1 MVSSRDG
8 KKESNRASQWSDIV
22 LTIQEGPD
30 PGKQFSV
37 DRQSFTIGRAPGNDV
52 VIPHR
57 DVARYHAVVV
67 WKENHWVIHSLDSS
81 GGTFVNGR
89 KAEGWQPVW
98 QGDTI
103 GLGNTVALAYSG
115 PSTSKLDE
123 AVAPEHDGREPCLGA
138 LSTSVEIDS
147 ASEPSQSKQSVG
159 WLLAALLV
167 LLGVTALLVL
177 MVVVVLSRPG
187 DDSGAAVLVVTRPPD
202 MTQANDSALLA
213 ETTTPTAIPTETPM
227 PLPSNTATPV
237 PPPTPTPTPCV
248 DNTVFVGDVTFP
260 DGSVVSAGE
269 RIDKTWRLRNTGTCT
284 WREGYRFKFVS
295 GDAMG
300 VVSSVLVAYA
310 DPGMLTDVAV
320 PMFAPKVLGE
330 HSSSWQMVN
339 AHGEAFG
346 EPVSVEVLVKPAPTT
361 IPSSAEGDA
370 SSFGES
376 SAETA
381 IHFWVDDEILQA
393 GEKTA
398 LHLVTEDV
406 AAVWLDGDIVI
417 GGRETREVSPCSTTN
432 YTLDVQLWDGS
443 HVYHDVVVEVIGS
456 CPDQENP
463 DLSVDYSVYPIQLIA
478 GQPAVISYTVFNRG
492 EDGADEFDVV
502 FGPGITSSQRITVR
516 SDLNLASAYGLKSSY
531 SYTWPISGV
540 FQTTLW
546 VDRANLVEESDEEN
560 NAATRVVIVSGD

>member
-8 KKESNRASQWSDIV
+8 KKDSNRASEWSDIV
-22 LTIQEGPD
+22 LTIQEGPE
-30 PGKQFSV
+30 PGKQFFV
-37 DRQSFTIGRAPGNDV
+37 DRQSFTIGSAPGNDV
-52 VIPHR
+52 VIPHP

-67 WKENHWVIHSLDSS
+67 WEENHWVIHSLDTS

-89 KAEGWQPVW
+89 KAEGGQPVW
-98 QGDTI
+98 EGDTI
-103 GLGNTVALAYSG
+103 GLGNAVALACSG
-115 PSTSKLDE
+115 HSTSKSDE
-123 AVAPEHDGREPCLGA
+123 AIAREHDGREPCLGA
-138 LSTSVEIDS
+138 ISTSVEIDA
-147 ASEPSQSKQSVG
+147 ASEPSQSKQSMG

-187 DDSGAAVLVVTRPPD
+187 DDSGAAALVVTQPPD
-202 MTQANDSALLA
+202 MSQTNDSALLA
-213 ETTTPTAIPTETPM
+213 ETTTPTAIPTATPI
-227 PLPSNTATPV
+227 PLPSRTATPV

-248 DNTVFVGDVTFP
+248 DNTVFVADVTLP

-269 RIDKTWRLRNTGTCT
+269 RINKTWRLRNTGTCT
-284 WREGYRFKFVS
+284 WREGYRFTFVS

-300 VVSSVLVAYA
+300 VVNSVLVAYT

-339 AHGEAFG
+339 GHGEAFG
-346 EPVSVEVLVKPAPTT
+346 KPVSVELLVRPAPTA
-361 IPSSAEGDA
+361 IPSSPDGDD

-376 SAETA
+376 TAETA
-381 IHFWVDDEILQA
+381 IHFWIDDEILQA

-398 LHLVTEDV
+398 LHVVTEDV

-432 YTLDVQLWDGS
+432 YTLDVQLRDGN
-443 HVYHDVVVEVIGS
+443 HVYHDVVVDVIGS

-463 DLSVDYSVYPIQLIA
+463 DLSVDYSVHPIQLIA
-478 GQPAVISYTVFNRG
+478 GQPAVISYTVLNRG
-492 EDGADEFDVV
+492 EDGANVFDVV

-546 VDRANLVEESDEEN
+546 VDRANLVEESDEDN
-560 NAATRVVIVSGD
+560 NAATHVVVVSGD